1 MDDILKQLFHGDL
14 REAERSVEDLQKT
27 KEFERLEEAYN
38 ALLKTLSTTQRE
50 LFEAYYSAHASC
62 ISVENERFYTLLS
75 QKHYDKE
82 YILLPELFGAFSD
95 IYDEKVRLE
104 LIGVELDNLLNSDK
118 SNPALR
124 TPKEIEKIIADEC
137 LEWQRKVDALETSEA
152 YQNADESQRTIMLR
166 ALIKD
171 DME

>member
-1 MDDILKQLFHGDL
+1 MRIFAIEHTLWRWWWLFGQKRLDIY
-14 REAERSVEDLQKT
+14 VCVVCT
-27 KEFERLEEAYN
+27 KLYEKKGGSE
-38 ALLKTLSTTQRE
+38 KI
-50 LFEAYYSAHASC
+50 
-62 ISVENERFYTLLS
+62 ISKICCLDENERFYTLLS

-104 LIGVELDNLLNSDK
+104 LIGVELDNLLNTDK

-124 TPKEIEKIIADEC
+124 TPEEIEKIIANER

-152 YQNADESQRTIMLR
+152 YQNADESQRIIMLR
-166 ALIKD
+166 SLIKE
-171 DME
+171 DMESSKGE

>member
-62 ISVENERFYTLLS
+62 ISVENERFYTN
-75 QKHYDKE
+75 
-82 YILLPELFGAFSD
+82 
-95 IYDEKVRLE
+95 
-104 LIGVELDNLLNSDK
+104 GVKTGMQLV
-118 SNPALR
+118 
-124 TPKEIEKIIADEC
+124 IASMDF
-137 LEWQRKVDALETSEA
+137 QP
-152 YQNADESQRTIMLR
+152 
-166 ALIKD
+166 
-171 DME
+171 

>member
-1 MDDILKQLFHGDL
+1 MNIRYGADGDSLGKNAWTYTFALF
-14 REAERSVEDLQKT
+14 AQSFT
-27 KEFERLEEAYN
+27 KKKGGSE
-38 ALLKTLSTTQRE
+38 KI
-50 LFEAYYSAHASC
+50 
-62 ISVENERFYTLLS
+62 ISKICCLDENERFYTLLS

-104 LIGVELDNLLNSDK
+104 LIGVELDNLLNTDK

-124 TPKEIEKIIADEC
+124 TPKEIEKIIANER

-152 YQNADESQRTIMLR
+152 YQNADESQRIIMLR
-166 ALIKD
+166 SLIKE
-171 DME
+171 DMESSKEE